1 MIDVTKIPRDLKSVL
16 INVVT
21 LPYWIVSI
29 KLFHPEL
36 YITNDYL
43 LLSCV
48 CIGLA
53 LVSSI
58 LVSIILAKLDTKN
71 NIFDYGT
78 TKVSVVLQIIFL
90 SSIIFT
96 AYLCKILFSKTL
108 LFYGFLLIYFCVLLV
123 FVIYALYHET

>member
-1 MIDVTKIPRDLKSVL
+1 MIDVTKIPRHLKSVL